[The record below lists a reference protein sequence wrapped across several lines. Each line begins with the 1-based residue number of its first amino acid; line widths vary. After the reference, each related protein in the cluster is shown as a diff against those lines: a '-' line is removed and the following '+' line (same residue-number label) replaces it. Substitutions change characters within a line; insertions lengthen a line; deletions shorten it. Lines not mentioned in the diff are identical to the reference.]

1 MFSPDILPLLI
12 LAGMAFLLYK
22 AFRSAGDRPFSELLD
37 AETNL
42 ARWQMLHEGIHPGD
56 YPVGKR
62 LAERY
67 LDALIK
73 ASRTI
78 PTMENDQEHLA
89 KIEYAKRLAQPGQSN
104 TFHAT
109 A

>member
-1 MFSPDILPLLI
+1 MFSPDILPLFI

-22 AFRSAGDRPFSELLD
+22 AFKSAGDRPFSELLD
-37 AETNL
+37 AEIAL
-42 ARWQMLHEGIHPGD
+42 AKWQNEHRFIHPGD

-67 LDALIK
+67 LDALTE

-78 PTMENDQEHLA
+78 PTMKNDREHIA
-89 KIEYAKRLAQPGQSN
+89 KIEHAKRLAQPRQSN
-104 TFHAT
+104 PLHVIA
-109 A
+109 